1 MNKTS
6 VLCLRCAHCLRSLF
20 ATSVLSAYTVRSHYA
35 VFELPARLDVCTI
48 KCHPYYVRDIRT
60 LTVLHPRYPLQS
72 AGNLGKFVHLQLH
85 PYLIRTR
92 STNFDQIPY
101 YLRTVYA
108 KFRPYSIRFD
118 PQRPCVGVKGAL
130 ECCNMTL
137 LLVTEFTL
145 NYCCNDH

>member
-1 MNKTS
+1 MG
-6 VLCLRCAHCLRSLF
+6 SLAGTLEF
-20 ATSVLSAYTVRSHYA
+20 CVESTEIVQNLVKIGGSNTDA
-35 VFELPARLDVCTI
+35 VSDLPARLDVCTI

-92 STNFDQIPY
+92 SANFDQIPY